1 MKNKLDLIEKI
12 FLTLVLLLQIIFTL
26 GYFYMHFESKNM
38 PFNQDSYI
46 VFGFFSLFLM
56 ISWFFAI
63 MHFLL
68 FFFKEKI
75 KSKFEKIGKVIAL
88 ILSFIICIFCYM
100 VMYEIFIGFIYGN

>member
-12 FLTLVLLLQIIFTL
+12 FLTLVLLIQVIFTL
-26 GYFYMHFESKNM
+26 GYFCMHFESKNM
-38 PFNQDSYI
+38 PFDKEMY
-46 VFGFFSLFLM
+46 VLLGFFSWFLM

-68 FFFKEKI
+68 FFFREKI

-88 ILSFIICIFCYM
+88 ALCLLIYVFCYM
-100 VMYEIFIGFIYGN
+100 VMYDIFIGFIYG